1 MLVVITFFSLVAVS
15 LMARF
20 FDKGKYK
27 HSFIVFTFKH
37 APIVCAFMGAAF
49 VLTLICCNQIV
60 RLFSLSASAGL
71 FLVQMLAAIAIMAT
85 GFWFYRSLAL
95 RRNFSVLKTCLS
107 FVLGFAFSLAL
118 SLAIF
123 AAGMFAYF
131 NSFQYVKIHPDYSF
145 QMRLKPLFTMCP
157 EYDRSIVFASG
168 KTVGI
173 HMDTCGLSDFKVYKL
188 NGGMIYLECQ
198 QHFGNSYVIDEK
210 NEKVYAKIDD
220 GIAELKGS
228 GYVDGMDIDSDT
240 VVYHTHGKAKSKPYR
255 SPIGNAAGLFENK
268 SFLGSFSPR
277 GFVEK

>member
-1 MLVVITFFSLVAVS
+1 
-15 LMARF
+15 MARL

-27 HSFIVFTFKH
+27 HNFIVFTLKY
-37 APIVCAFMGAAF
+37 APLVCAFMGAAF
-49 VLTLICCNQIV
+49 VLALICCNQIV
-60 RLFSLSASAGL
+60 RLFSLSASAGFL

-95 RRNFSVLKTCLS
+95 RRNFSMLKTCLS

-118 SLAIF
+118 SLGIF

-145 QMRLKPLFTMCP
+145 QMRLKPLFAMCP
-157 EYDRSIVFASG
+157 EYDRSIVFESG

-173 HMDTCGLSDFKVYKL
+173 HMDTCRLSDFKVYKL

-210 NEKVYAKIDD
+210 NEKVYMRIGD
-220 GIAELKGS
+220 GIAELKDV
-228 GYVDGMDIDSDT
+228 GYVDGMDIASDA
-240 VVYHTHGKAKSKPYR
+240 VVYYTHGKAKSKPYR

>member
-15 LMARF
+15 LTARL

-27 HSFIVFTFKH
+27 HNFIVFTLKY
-37 APIVCAFMGAAF
+37 APLVCAFMGASF
-49 VLTLICCNQIV
+49 VLALICCNQIV
-60 RLFSLSASAGL
+60 RFFSLSASAGL
-71 FLVQMLAAIAIMAT
+71 FLVQMLAVIAIMI
-85 GFWFYRSLAL
+85 GFGFYRSLAL
-95 RRNFSVLKTCLS
+95 RRNFSMLKTCLS

-131 NSFQYVKIHPDYSF
+131 NSFQHVKVHPDYSF
-145 QMRLKPLFTMCP
+145 QMRLKPLFAMCP

-173 HMDTCGLSDFKVYKL
+173 HMDTCRLSDFKVYKL

-210 NEKVYAKIDD
+210 SEKVYARIGD
-220 GIAELKGS
+220 GIAEMKDG
-228 GYVDGMDIDSDT
+228 GYVDGMDIASDS
-240 VVYHTHGKAKSKPYR
+240 VVYYTHGKPKSKPYR
-255 SPIGNAAGLFENK
+255 SPIRNAAGLFESK
-268 SFLGSFSPR
+268 SLLGSFSPR